1 MNMAVRN
8 FWVEADIDG
17 YNSTPAGG
25 PRRKDGGMDITVYQR
40 EDGGIKTAVQ
50 IFCRS
55 LGEKLITKVEI
66 NGKLVGK
73 FETAR

>member
-1 MNMAVRN
+1 MAVRN

-25 PRRKDGGMDITVYQR
+25 PRRKDGGMNVTVYQR
-40 EDGGIKTAVQ
+40 KDGGVKTAVRL
-50 IFCRS
+50 FCRS
-55 LGEKLITKVEI
+55 IGEKLVTDVYCGGE
-66 NGKLVGK
+66 LVCK